1 MLEERFIQF
10 DIQVRTQ
17 REAVEA
23 LVALAAAEQ
32 RIADQQLVVQAVL
45 LREEEGTT
53 GFGQG
58 IAIPHGKSASVLK
71 PTLLV
76 GRLGKPVDWQ
86 AMDDAPVD
94 TLFLILVP
102 ETSHQEHLQLLAKLA
117 RKLMH
122 EEFVATLRQ
131 LHNATEMFTFLQNEL
146 A

>member
-10 DIQVRTQ
+10 NLQARTQ

-23 LVALAAAEQ
+23 LVALAAVNQ
-32 RIADQQLVVQAVL
+32 RIADQKLVVQAVL

-58 IAIPHGKSASVLK
+58 IAIPHGKSADVLE

-76 GRLGKPVDWQ
+76 GRLASPVDWQ

-102 ETSHQEHLQLLAKLA
+102 ETVSEG
-117 RKLMH
+117 
-122 EEFVATLRQ
+122 
-131 LHNATEMFTFLQNEL
+131 
-146 A
+146 

>member
-10 DIQVRTQ
+10 NLQARTQ

-23 LVALAAAEQ
+23 LVALAAVNQ
-32 RIADQQLVVQAVL
+32 RIADQKLVVQAVL

-58 IAIPHGKSASVLK
+58 IAIPHGKSADVLE

-76 GRLGKPVDWQ
+76 GRLASPVDWQ

>member
-58 IAIPHGKSASVLK
+58 IAIPHGKSASVLE

-131 LHNATEMFTFLQNEL
+131 LPNATEMFTFLQNEL

>member
-58 IAIPHGKSASVLK
+58 IAIPHGKSASVLE

>member
-10 DIQVRTQ
+10 NLQARTQ

-23 LVALAAAEQ
+23 LVALAAVNQ
-32 RIADQQLVVQAVL
+32 RIADQKLVVQAVL

-58 IAIPHGKSASVLK
+58 IAIPHGKSADVLE

-76 GRLGKPVDWQ
+76 GRLASPVDWQ

-131 LHNATEMFTFLQNEL
+131 LPNATEMFTFLQNEL

>member
-10 DIQVRTQ
+10 DMQVQTQ

-23 LVALAAAEQ
+23 LVALADAEQ
-32 RIADQQLVVQAVL
+32 RIADQKLVVQAVL

-58 IAIPHGKSASVLK
+58 IAIPHGKSGGVLE

-76 GRLGKPVDWQ
+76 GRLATPVDWQ

-94 TLFLILVP
+94 ILFLILVP

-131 LHNATEMFTFLQNEL
+131 LHTAKVMYAFLQNEL

>member
-10 DIQVRTQ
+10 NLQARTQ

-23 LVALAAAEQ
+23 LVALAAVNQ
-32 RIADQQLVVQAVL
+32 RIADQKLVVQAVL

-58 IAIPHGKSASVLK
+58 IAIPHGKSADVLE

-76 GRLGKPVDWQ
+76 GRLASPVDWQ

-131 LHNATEMFTFLQNEL
+131 QQTAKDMYAFLQNEL